1 MKEAYVKFE
10 TAQLLK
16 EKGFDWEL
24 RTYYNEDGDELRL
37 HDDFA
42 DMSNSEIGTCDTDYI
57 DYLDIHCTRP
67 TQQMV
72 CRWLREEHN
81 ILVTVLPCEVGAGV
95 DDYTYVI
102 YESQPEDYHFKFIEQ
117 GRMQPVA
124 YTMDYEGT
132 LEEGIK
138 HVLNNLI

>member
-1 MKEAYVKFE
+1 MKEAYVDFD
-10 TAQLLK
+10 TAKLLK
-16 EKGFDWEL
+16 EKGFDWEVHSF
-24 RTYYNEDGDELRL
+24 YEKDKDMGYSCWSNNYNT
-37 HDDFA
+37 HDDLY
-42 DMSNSEIGTCDTDYI
+42 SV
-57 DYLDIHCTRP
+57 P
-67 TQQMV
+67 TQQTA

-102 YESQPEDYHFKFIEQ
+102 HEIQPEDYHFKFIAQ

-124 YTMDYEGT
+124 DTMGYEGT

-138 HVLNNLI
+138 HVLTNLI

>member
-1 MKEAYVKFE
+1 MKDAYVKFE

-16 EKGFDWEL
+16 EKGFGWD
-24 RTYYNEDGDELRL
+24 TYHYYD
-37 HDDFA
+37 
-42 DMSNSEIGTCDTDYI
+42 EIGRTWFEDVLCDWNHRTTPEVS
-57 DYLDIHCTRP
+57 CP
-67 TQQMV
+67 TQQMA

-81 ILVTVLPCEVGAGV
+81 ILVAVQPCEVGAGV
-95 DDYTYVI
+95 DDYTYVV
-102 YESQPEDYHFKFIEQ
+102 YEIQPEDYHFKFIAQ

>member
-1 MKEAYVKFE
+1 MSRESYVKFE
-10 TAQLLK
+10 TAKLLK
-16 EKGFDWEL
+16 EKGFYWDCEHYYKPNGEIV
-24 RTYYNEDGDELRL
+24 RTSHTEGSR
-37 HDDFA
+37 HI
-42 DMSNSEIGTCDTDYI
+42 NSSVLYEHQ
-57 DYLDIHCTRP
+57 YLAP
-67 TQQMV
+67 TQQMA

-81 ILVTVLPCEVGAGV
+81 ILVTVAPCEVGAGV

-102 YESQPEDYHFKFIEQ
+102 YEIQPEDYHFEFIEQ

-138 HVLNNLI
+138 HVLTNLI

>member
-1 MKEAYVKFE
+1 
-10 TAQLLK
+10 
-16 EKGFDWEL
+16 
-24 RTYYNEDGDELRL
+24 
-37 HDDFA
+37 
-42 DMSNSEIGTCDTDYI
+42 MSNSEIGTCDTDYI

>member
-1 MKEAYVKFE
+1 MKEAYVTFE
-10 TAQLLK
+10 VAKLLK
-16 EKGFDWEL
+16 EKGFYWDCEHYYKPNAEIV
-24 RTYYNEDGDELRL
+24 RTSHTEASR
-37 HDDFA
+37 HI
-42 DMSNSEIGTCDTDYI
+42 NSSVLYEHQC
-57 DYLDIHCTRP
+57 LAP

-81 ILVTVLPCEVGAGV
+81 ILVTVQPCEVGAGV

-102 YESQPEDYHFKFIEQ
+102 YEIQPEDYHIKFIAQ
-117 GRMQPVA
+117 GRMQPIA

-138 HVLNNLI
+138 HVLTNLI

>member
-1 MKEAYVKFE
+1 MKEAYVTFE
-10 TAQLLK
+10 IAKLLK
-16 EKGFDWEL
+16 EKGFDWPCRAYWHEDKKEL
-24 RTYYNEDGDELRL
+24 KESQSEFYLRNITNPCW
-37 HDDFA
+37 FGNTA
-42 DMSNSEIGTCDTDYI
+42 
-57 DYLDIHCTRP
+57 P

-81 ILVTVLPCEVGAGV
+81 ILVTVQPCEVGAGV

-102 YESQPEDYHFKFIEQ
+102 HEIQPEDYHFKFIAQ

-138 HVLNNLI
+138 HVLTNLI

>member
-1 MKEAYVKFE
+1 
-10 TAQLLK
+10 
-16 EKGFDWEL
+16 
-24 RTYYNEDGDELRL
+24 
-37 HDDFA
+37 
-42 DMSNSEIGTCDTDYI
+42 
-57 DYLDIHCTRP
+57 
-67 TQQMV
+67 MV

-81 ILVTVLPCEVGAGV
+81 VLVTVAPCEVGAGV

-102 YESQPEDYHFKFIEQ
+102 YEIQPEDYHFKFIEQ
-117 GRMQPVA
+117 GRMQPIA

>member
-1 MKEAYVKFE
+1 MKDAYVKLE
-10 TAQLLK
+10 TAQVLK
-16 EKGFDWEL
+16 EKGFDWEVRSL
-24 RTYYNEDGDELRL
+24 YGKEGDMGFSSWSNNYNA
-37 HDDFA
+37 HDDLVSA
-42 DMSNSEIGTCDTDYI
+42 
-57 DYLDIHCTRP
+57 P

-81 ILVTVLPCEVGAGV
+81 ILVTVQPCEVGAGV

-102 YESQPEDYHFKFIEQ
+102 YEIQPEDYHFKFIEQ
-117 GRMQPVA
+117 GRMQPIA

-138 HVLNNLI
+138 HVLTNLI

>member
-1 MKEAYVKFE
+1 MSRESYVKIE

-16 EKGFDWEL
+16 EKGFDWGCNGHWYIGESK
-24 RTYYNEDGDELRL
+24 TFEISPSTDPINWNEVK
-37 HDDFA
+37 
-42 DMSNSEIGTCDTDYI
+42 TD
-57 DYLDIHCTRP
+57 LDWLSCP

-81 ILVTVLPCEVGAGV
+81 ILVAVLPCEVGAGV

-102 YESQPEDYHFKFIEQ
+102 YEIQPEDYHFKFIAQ